1 MSLKTLNLRRVLA
14 YDLRLRPLRLREELE
29 DVVEF
34 QVVVEAGQNLDGAEG
49 AVAVVV
55 AILEGRAE
63 LELFRRGQGEEGLC
77 NGELL
82 VDLGLGEADVG
93 DVEEAWGMPSC
104 QGCSCRQGLFL
115 GKGGCEPMV

>member
-1 MSLKTLNLRRVLA
+1 MLNLRRVLA
-14 YDLRLRPLRLREELE
+14 YDLRLRPLRLRKELE

-77 NGELL
+77 NGKLL

-104 QGCSCRQGLFL
+104 QGCSSRQGLLL
-115 GKGGCEPMV
+115 GKGGANRWCELLV